1 MLTKRKHRHI
11 WVIIGFIITG
21 AFIVFLFPKGITSF
35 SLQYES
41 GKPWNHESLISEIN
55 FDVLKTEEEIKVEEE
70 LFSKNFPKYF
80 IKNDEVLQQVKQ
92 KAIYQFENE
101 FGISTSGLDSSVI
114 NARFYDHIHL
124 IFDSIYHKGIVD
136 SKILPKGNKK
146 TVQVNINGAVFPYQ
160 INEFYT
166 TQSALALFRKEF
178 AALPKNS
185 RAKVIQ
191 IVGDNLEPN
200 IIYSEQITLQAKND
214 SLTTSLNKVKASYL
228 KGQSLVSEGEIIT
241 KNKSDI
247 IDAYQANLIK
257 KSKIKGRMW
266 SIYLG
271 RGILVSILL
280 SALYFFLLLFRATIT
295 KSIRKASS
303 ILSLILL
310 IVGLTFW
317 VYTSEKLHIY
327 IIPFAILPI
336 MIRAFFDSRLALFT
350 HLITI
355 LVCAEYA
362 PNGYEFI
369 ILQMIAGIIGIFT
382 FVNFRRRAQLFIT
395 VSIIFCSYIFVNT
408 AFSLISESNFKTTNY
423 NDYIWFLISCFGT
436 LFAFPMIYIY
446 EKIFGL
452 YSEFTLLELS
462 DTNTSLLKELSIKAP
477 GTFQHS
483 IQVANLAEDAIDHIG
498 GNALLIRTAALYH
511 DIGKMVEPQYFIEN
525 QISGV
530 NPHDQLTF
538 EQSAK
543 KIIAHVEY
551 GIEIAKK
558 KRLPQEIIDF
568 IRTHHGTSTVQYF
581 YRNYIKSFPN
591 EQVDKKLFSYKGPIP
606 FSKETAVLMMAD
618 SVEAASRSMHEPNY
632 EKIQQLV
639 DKIIDYQIA
648 EKQFDNSNLTFKEI
662 TTIKNVFKKKLMNI
676 YHVRIE
682 YPQ

>member
-1 MLTKRKHRHI
+1 MLNKRKHRYI

-21 AFIVFLFPKGITSF
+21 TFIVFLFPKGITTI
-35 SLQYES
+35 SLQYET

-55 FDVLKTEEEIKVEEE
+55 FDVLKSDEEMKIEEE
-70 LFSKNFPKYF
+70 LFSKNFPNYF
-80 IKNDEVLQQVKQ
+80 IKNEEVAKRVKDKIQQQLDKDINFELLPEEEDFSNELFKKLNQ
-92 KAIYQFENE
+92 AI
-101 FGISTSGLDSSVI
+101 
-114 NARFYDHIHL
+114 
-124 IFDSIYHKGIVD
+124 DSIYRIGIIDKKFVTKQHKNTI
-136 SKILPKGNKK
+136 
-146 TVQVNINGAVFPYQ
+146 QVNINGNVQPYALD
-160 INEFYT
+160 EFFT
-166 TQSALALFRKEF
+166 VQSANALLRRELLQ
-178 AALPKNS
+178 LPKSS
-185 RAKVIQ
+185 RNK
-191 IVGDNLEPN
+191 IVNYIAEALEPN
-200 IIYSEQITLQAKND
+200 ILFSEQITLQAKQD
-214 SLTTSLNKVKASYL
+214 SLNENVNQVKANYL
-228 KGQSLVSEGEIIT
+228 KGQILVSQGEIVT
-241 KNKSDI
+241 KNRSDI
-247 IDAYQANLIK
+247 IDAYQANLLK

-271 RGILVSILL
+271 RAILVSILL
-280 SALYFFLLLFRATIT
+280 AAMYFFLLLFRTVIT
-295 KSIRKASS
+295 KSVRKAGS
-303 ILSLILL
+303 ILSLMLL
-310 IVGLTFW
+310 IVGLSFW
-317 VYTSEKLHIY
+317 VYTSEKLHVY
-327 IIPFAILPI
+327 IIPYAILPI

-350 HLITI
+350 HLITV
-355 LVCAEYA
+355 LLCAEFA

-369 ILQMIAGIIGIFT
+369 ILQMIAGIIAIFT

-395 VSIIFCSYIFVNT
+395 VSIIFISYMVVNS
-408 AFSLISESNFKTTNY
+408 AFSLISESNFKTINY
-423 NDYIWFLISCFGT
+423 NDYLWFLISCFGT

-446 EKIFGL
+446 EKLFGL

-530 NPHDQLTF
+530 NPHDKLTF
-538 EQSAK
+538 EESAQ

-558 KRLPQEIIDF
+558 HRLPQEIIDF

-581 YRNYIKSFPN
+581 YKSYIKSFPN
-591 EQVDKKLFSYKGPIP
+591 EQVDKKQFSYKGPIP

-618 SVEAASRSMHEPNY
+618 SVEAASRSLHEPNF
-632 EKIQQLV
+632 EKINQLV
-639 DKIIDYQIA
+639 DKIIDFQIN

-662 TTIKNVFKKKLMNI
+662 TTIKNIFKKKLMNI

>member
-1 MLTKRKHRHI
+1 MLNKRKHRYI

-21 AFIVFLFPKGITSF
+21 AFIVFLFPKGITTI
-35 SLQYES
+35 SLQYET

-55 FDVLKTEEEIKVEEE
+55 FDVLKSDEEMKIEEE
-70 LFSKNFPKYF
+70 LFSKNFPNYF
-80 IKNDEVLQQVKQ
+80 IKNDEVVKRVKDKIQQQLEKDINFELLPEEEDFSNELFKKLNQ
-92 KAIYQFENE
+92 AI
-101 FGISTSGLDSSVI
+101 
-114 NARFYDHIHL
+114 
-124 IFDSIYHKGIVD
+124 DSIYRIGIIDKKFVTKQHKNTI
-136 SKILPKGNKK
+136 
-146 TVQVNINGAVFPYQ
+146 QVNINGNVQPYALD
-160 INEFYT
+160 EFFT
-166 TQSALALFRKEF
+166 IQSANALLRRELLM
-178 AALPKNS
+178 LPRSNRNKILNNI
-185 RAKVIQ
+185 AEA
-191 IVGDNLEPN
+191 LEPN
-200 IIYSEQITLQAKND
+200 ILFSEQITLQAKQD
-214 SLTTSLNKVKASYL
+214 SLNENVNQVKANYL
-228 KGQSLVSEGEIIT
+228 KGQILVSQGEIVT
-241 KNKSDI
+241 KNRSDI
-247 IDAYQANLIK
+247 IDAYQANLLK

-271 RGILVSILL
+271 RAILVSILL
-280 SALYFFLLLFRATIT
+280 AAMYFFLLLFRTVIT
-295 KSIRKASS
+295 KSVRKAGS
-303 ILSLILL
+303 ILSLMLL

-317 VYTSEKLHIY
+317 VYTSEKLHVY
-327 IIPFAILPI
+327 IIPYAILPI

-350 HLITI
+350 HLITV
-355 LVCAEYA
+355 LLCSEFA

-369 ILQMIAGIIGIFT
+369 ILQMIAGIIAIFT

-395 VSIIFCSYIFVNT
+395 VSIIFISYMVVNS
-408 AFSLISESNFKTTNY
+408 AFSLISESNFKTINY
-423 NDYIWFLISCFGT
+423 NDYLWFLISCFGT

-446 EKIFGL
+446 EKLFGL

-530 NPHDQLTF
+530 NPHDKLTF
-538 EQSAK
+538 EESAQ

-558 KRLPQEIIDF
+558 HRLPQEIIDF

-581 YRNYIKSFPN
+581 YKSYIKSFPN
-591 EQVDKKLFSYKGPIP
+591 EQVDKKQFSYKGPIP

-618 SVEAASRSMHEPNY
+618 SVEAASRSLHEPNF
-632 EKIQQLV
+632 EKINQLV
-639 DKIIDYQIA
+639 DKIIDFQIN

-662 TTIKNVFKKKLMNI
+662 TTIKNIFKKKLMNI

>member
-1 MLTKRKHRHI
+1 MLNKRKHRYI

-21 AFIVFLFPKGITSF
+21 VAIVFLFPKGITTV
-35 SLQYES
+35 SLQYET

-55 FDVLKTEEEIKVEEE
+55 FDVLKTEDEMKIEEE
-70 LFSKNFPKYF
+70 LFSKNFPNYF
-80 IKNDEVLQQVKQ
+80 IKNDEVAKRVKDKIQ
-92 KAIYQFENE
+92 HHLEKELNLEDTAEEEE
-101 FGISTSGLDSSVI
+101 FSSELYKKLNQTI
-114 NARFYDHIHL
+114 
-124 IFDSIYHKGIVD
+124 DSIYRIGIIDRKFVTKQHKNTI
-136 SKILPKGNKK
+136 
-146 TVQVNINGAVFPYQ
+146 QVNIHGNVQPFALD
-160 INEFYT
+160 EFFT
-166 TQSALALFRKEF
+166 IQSANALLRRELLM
-178 AALPKNS
+178 LPKNNRNRVLNS
-185 RAKVIQ
+185 IAEA
-191 IVGDNLEPN
+191 LEPN
-200 IIYSEQITLQAKND
+200 ILFSEQITLQAKQD
-214 SLTTSLNKVKASYL
+214 SLNKNVSQVKANYL
-228 KGQSLVSEGEIIT
+228 KGQILVSQGEIVT
-241 KNKSDI
+241 KNRSDI
-247 IDAYQANLIK
+247 IDAYQANLLK

-271 RGILVSILL
+271 RAILISILL
-280 SALYFFLLLFRATIT
+280 AAMYFFLLLFRTVIT
-295 KSIRKASS
+295 KSVRKAGS
-303 ILSLILL
+303 ILSLMLL
-310 IVGLTFW
+310 VVGLSFW
-317 VYTSEKLHIY
+317 VYTSEKLHVY
-327 IIPFAILPI
+327 VIPYAILPI

-350 HLITI
+350 HLITVLI
-355 LVCAEYA
+355 CAEFA

-369 ILQMIAGIIGIFT
+369 ILQIIAGIIAIFT

-395 VSIIFCSYIFVNT
+395 VSIIFISYMIVNS
-408 AFSLISESNFKTTNY
+408 AFSLISESNFQTTNY
-423 NDYIWFLISCFGT
+423 NDYLWFLISCFGT

-446 EKIFGL
+446 EKLFGL

-462 DTNTSLLKELSIKAP
+462 DTNTALLKELSIKAP

-530 NPHDQLTF
+530 NPHDKLTF
-538 EQSAK
+538 EESAK

-558 KRLPQEIIDF
+558 HRLPQEIIDF

-581 YRNYIKSFPN
+581 YKSYIKSFPN
-591 EQVDKKLFSYKGPIP
+591 EQVDKKQFSYKGPIP

-618 SVEAASRSMHEPNY
+618 SVEAASRSLHEPNFD
-632 EKIQQLV
+632 KINQLV
-639 DKIIDYQIA
+639 DKIIDFQIN

-662 TTIKNVFKKKLMNI
+662 TTIKNIFKKKLMNI